1 MLLRLFVCLF
11 QVTKARAT
19 KKPEQAAAA
28 AASSSSAAAAAAA
41 GAAKVV
47 SERDE
52 GLDVEM
58 MAIEA
63 AAASGSTE
71 DKVDTSMR
79 PPTVTPVSGT
89 GTPNMQDAEDALN
102 AAGQNAQIT
111 ACGTVH

>member
-58 MAIEA
+58 VAIEEA

-79 PPTVTPVSGT
+79 PPTPVSGT